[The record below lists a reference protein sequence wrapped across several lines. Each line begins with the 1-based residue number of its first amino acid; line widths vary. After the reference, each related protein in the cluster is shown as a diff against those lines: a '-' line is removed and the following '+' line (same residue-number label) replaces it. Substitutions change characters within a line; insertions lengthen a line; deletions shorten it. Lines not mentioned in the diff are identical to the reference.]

1 MPASIYINGHLTL
14 HESELAFSFIRS
26 AGPGGQNVNKVST
39 AVQLRFDLKH
49 SPSLPEGVKRRAG
62 ALAGSRLTTEG
73 EIVITSSTHR
83 SQQQN
88 RDQAVQRLLDLLREA
103 AVPPKQRIAT
113 RPTLASK
120 KRRLE
125 AKSRRADVKRM
136 RSDQARQD

>member
-1 MPASIYINGHLTL
+1 
-14 HESELAFSFIRS
+14 
-26 AGPGGQNVNKVST
+26 
-39 AVQLRFDLKH
+39 
-49 SPSLPEGVKRRAG
+49 
-62 ALAGSRLTTEG
+62 
-73 EIVITSSTHR
+73 
-83 SQQQN
+83 
-88 RDQAVQRLLDLLREA
+88 VQRLLDLLREA